1 MCALVQLFPM
11 LERVLALEGENGF
24 GAELVHAFCKAKPT
38 LRVVNVISG
47 SLKSQWVADV
57 EKAMDNSDY

>member
-1 MCALVQLFPM
+1 M
-11 LERVLALEGENGF
+11 LERVLALKGENRF
-24 GAELVHAFCKAKPT
+24 GAELIHAFCKTKPT
-38 LRVVNVISG
+38 LHVVNVISS